1 MTNKLSKK
9 KTKIKTKNTA
19 QPCYNSIPK
28 LFDLEANKT
37 KQKKSN
43 GKQKLYSEW
52 ILTSYGH

>member
-37 KQKKSN
+37 KQKNLMGNKN
-43 GKQKLYSEW
+43 YIQNEF
-52 ILTSYGH
+52 